1 MNSKRIL
8 NFTNIILAKKKHP
21 FVIEIDHDYSLIV
34 IKSVLEDFRLAYF
47 LNQVFDIALK
57 KDDFH
62 LDFHNKKGEFAVFSY
77 ENINTSE
84 YWSLIANKQV
94 VDKEENGNEYNM
106 FAEISN
112 TYILIPEEKKAD
124 YFLKIENNTHNI
136 TTIIKKI
143 NSIHRV
149 ITSYEINPNDL
160 KSKDL
165 LIF

>member
-1 MNSKRIL
+1 M
-8 NFTNIILAKKKHP
+8 AKKKYILTTE
-21 FVIEIDHDYSLIV
+21 FNHDYTLIV
-34 IKSVLEDFRLAYF
+34 IKTVLEDYRLAYF
-47 LNQVFDIALK
+47 LNKIFGLQLK
-57 KDDFH
+57 KENFELNFDH
-62 LDFHNKKGEFAVFSY
+62 KKGSFSVFGFDDITVNS
-77 ENINTSE
+77 

-94 VDKEENGNEYNM
+94 VNEEEKKNNYNL
-106 FAEISN
+106 FDEISN

-124 YFLKIENNTHNI
+124 YFLKTENNTKQI

-143 NSIHRV
+143 NTIHRV

>member
-1 MNSKRIL
+1 KN
-8 NFTNIILAKKKHP
+8 
-21 FVIEIDHDYSLIV
+21 
-34 IKSVLEDFRLAYF
+34 DF
-47 LNQVFDIALK
+47 N
-57 KDDFH
+57 

-77 ENINTSE
+77 ENTNTGE
-84 YWSLIANKQV
+84 YWSLIANKQI
-94 VDKEENGNEYNM
+94 VDTSENSEEYNM

-112 TYILIPEEKKAD
+112 TYILIPEEKKVD

-143 NSIHRV
+143 NAIHRV